1 MSRRTST
8 STYSEASTFTEARVR
23 AVMEKVHEDLTAFV
37 SCRWVSLEAARRWYD
52 DLTFML
58 LENIVVAFD
67 FKFVFGGSDD
77 RGIRYEVSDDGTLIE
92 DDESG
97 GMDLYGLP
105 TDMKIRVVVRFSRH
119 PDRVLMAE
127 LNSRG
132 WYMGGQCFVGVGTL
146 DRVYSKSGWGVRRY
160 KFGNW

>member
-1 MSRRTST
+1 MSGRTST

-37 SCRWVSLEAARRWYD
+37 TYRWLSLEAAQKLYN

-58 LENIVVAFD
+58 LERIVRSFD
-67 FKFVFGGSDD
+67 FKFAFGGSDD
-77 RGIRYEVSDDGTLIE
+77 RGIRYEVSDDGTLVE

-97 GMDLYGLP
+97 GIDLYGLP
-105 TDMKIRVVVRFSRH
+105 NNMTIHAVVLFSRY
-119 PDRVLMAE
+119 PVPALMAE

-132 WYMGGQCFVGVGTL
+132 WYMGGQCFVGAGTL

>member
-1 MSRRTST
+1 MSGRTST

-37 SCRWVSLEAARRWYD
+37 TCHWVTLAAAQKWYN

-58 LENIVVAFD
+58 LKRIVVSFD

-77 RGIRYEVSDDGTLIE
+77 RGIRYEVSDDGALIE

-105 TDMKIRVVVRFSRH
+105 IDLEIQVVVLFSRY
-119 PDRVLMAE
+119 PEPALMTE
-127 LNSRG
+127 LNDRG
-132 WYMGGQCFVGVGTL
+132 WYMGGQCFVGSGTL

-160 KFGNW
+160 KFGDW

>member
-1 MSRRTST
+1 MSGRTST

-37 SCRWVSLEAARRWYD
+37 TCRWLSLQEAQRHYE

-58 LENIVVAFD
+58 LKRLVRSFD
-67 FKFVFGGSDD
+67 FKFVLGGTNEQ
-77 RGIRYEVSDDGTLIE
+77 GIRYEVSEDGTLVE

-97 GMDLYGLP
+97 GIDLYGLP
-105 TDMKIRVVVRFSRH
+105 VNMRIQVVVQFSRH
-119 PDRVLMAE
+119 PDPALMAE

-132 WYMGGQCFVGVGTL
+132 WYIGGRCFVGTGTL

-160 KFGNW
+160 KFGSW